1 MGQLRKSRKK
11 YNTPPHPWNAERI
24 KNENK
29 LMTKYGLKNKKE
41 IWKADTLVRRYSR
54 EARYLLGFDMDQMQ
68 DEKLELLG
76 HLARTGVL
84 PEGAALEEVLNLT
97 VEDILRRRL
106 QTIVYK
112 KGLARTPK
120 EARMFVV
127 HGHITLNGKKINS
140 PSYVVLKGQED
151 EIGFYPSS
159 PVAKQIEEY
168 NKNKNEKIT
177 NTIDNK
183 DDDKANKN
191 SVFVV
196 NQTDNPKASGKENTG
211 KSGKL
216 PYAGII
222 KKCSIILGIIVA
234 ISGIYSYYKY
244 RKIWK

>member
-1 MGQLRKSRKK
+1 MGQPRKSRKK

-29 LMTKYGLKNKKE
+29 LMAKYGLKNKKE

-54 EARYLLGFDMDQMQ
+54 EARYLLGFATDQMQ
-68 DEKLELLG
+68 EEKLELLG

-84 PEGAALEEVLNLT
+84 PENAALEDILNLT

-106 QTIVYK
+106 QTVVYR

-168 NKNKNEKIT
+168 NKNKNEKAT
-177 NTIDNK
+177 
-183 DDDKANKN
+183 
-191 SVFVV
+191 
-196 NQTDNPKASGKENTG
+196 EE
-211 KSGKL
+211 
-216 PYAGII
+216 
-222 KKCSIILGIIVA
+222 
-234 ISGIYSYYKY
+234 
-244 RKIWK
+244 

>member
-1 MGQLRKSRKK
+1 MGQPRKSRKK

-140 PSYVVLKGQED
+140 PSYVVLKGNED
-151 EIGFYPSS
+151 EIGFFQYSH
-159 PVAKQIEEY
+159 VDKQIEES
-168 NKNKNEKIT
+168 NKNKIEKAT
-177 NTIDNK
+177 
-183 DDDKANKN
+183 
-191 SVFVV
+191 V
-196 NQTDNPKASGKENTG
+196 E
-211 KSGKL
+211 
-216 PYAGII
+216 
-222 KKCSIILGIIVA
+222 
-234 ISGIYSYYKY
+234 
-244 RKIWK
+244 